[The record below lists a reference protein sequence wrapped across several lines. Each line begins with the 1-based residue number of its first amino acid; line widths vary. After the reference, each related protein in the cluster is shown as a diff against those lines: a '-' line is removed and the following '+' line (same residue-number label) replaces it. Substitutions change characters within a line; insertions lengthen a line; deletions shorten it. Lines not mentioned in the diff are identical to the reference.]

1 MSESTETR
9 VGVPGDARLENP
21 NIEKPQS
28 WFAKLPVVRDLKI
41 AVGWQKG
48 MLVTGLVLTGFFL
61 LVAVFA
67 LMDVPIMLKKRKE
80 DKLLSAVK

>member
-1 MSESTETR
+1 MFLMYAPDGNPLAWFR
-9 VGVPGDARLENP
+9 DHVGYHWIG
-21 NIEKPQS
+21 
-28 WFAKLPVVRDLKI
+28 FPV
-41 AVGWQKG
+41 
-48 MLVTGLVLTGFFL
+48 L